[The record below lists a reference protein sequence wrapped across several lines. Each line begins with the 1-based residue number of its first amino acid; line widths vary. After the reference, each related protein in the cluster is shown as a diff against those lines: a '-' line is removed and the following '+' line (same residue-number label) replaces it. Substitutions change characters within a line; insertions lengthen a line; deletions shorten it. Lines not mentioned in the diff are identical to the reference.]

1 MGIELN
7 NDVMMGSGEVVG
19 GWGLVLV
26 TWTIRKNIMNANWLN
41 NANYSAIEGQYRPRA
56 KKFSSTPFR
65 NLAPLQLK
73 CLPMHIGK
81 FRQFNLTL
89 KEKT

>member
-19 GWGLVLV
+19 GWGLGVGMSDMDHQ
-26 TWTIRKNIMNANWLN
+26 KNVMNANWLN

-56 KKFSSTPFR
+56 KTFSSTSFS
-65 NLAPLQLK
+65 NLAPL
-73 CLPMHIGK
+73 
-81 FRQFNLTL
+81 
-89 KEKT
+89 